1 MMIAET
7 ILFIASPRIQSYRD
21 ALRMLSI
28 AHAMMREYPHAMHL
42 IVSDIHGSA
51 DGIDLV
57 RGAVSHFSPE
67 GILSAGD
74 QCPDPIHSTFFS
86 SLISV
91 RGNCDRFYE
100 YMGIP
105 FPPLEREMALYG
117 HRIVMTHGDR
127 LCSDDYTLHRGDVF
141 ISGHTHV
148 ADLHQEDGVVFCNPG
163 SPSRPRSSEGPT
175 AALLSEEGVFLF
187 SLLDFSTISAIR
199 FS

>member
-1 MMIAET
+1 MRQSVSTPALPYFLICMET
-7 ILFIASPRIQSYRD
+7 AAVCTGVMSVLGSDEHGTHPLTLTRMRD
-21 ALRMLSI
+21 ACLIRAAQIIEIINPRRHMCPEFLNDLSVLDYVQR
-28 AHAMMREYPHAMHL
+28 A
-42 IVSDIHGSA
+42 
-51 DGIDLV
+51 
-57 RGAVSHFSPE
+57 
-67 GILSAGD
+67 
-74 QCPDPIHSTFFS
+74 
-86 SLISV
+86 V

-105 FPPLEREMALYG
+105 FPPLEREMTLYG

-127 LCSDDYTLHRGDVF
+127 LCNDDYTLHRGDVF